1 MNADSINDRV
11 TGLILAGG
19 QGRRMGNVDK
29 GLEIFRGKRLI
40 DHVYERL
47 APQVGGIVISANQ
60 NLDAYKSFG
69 VRVVGDAIGN
79 FAGPLA
85 GVHAGLSVS
94 RRPYL
99 ASVPCDSPFLPEDLV
114 ERLMARLNESG
125 AELAVAKTGD
135 WLQPV
140 FCLARRS
147 VIEHLT
153 NFLKGGGRKVDAWYA
168 SLDMV
173 EVSFDDRAEAF
184 SNINTREELA
194 NLEEETTEVVRT
206 VEAGTPAAPATAAEA
221 AAAVERLSP
230 PPGDSPAS
238 VISGD
243 ALACT
248 VSRDALARVV
258 SCMDDYDPN
267 ALKVE
272 KARAVI
278 RSFLAPVATNEKVA
292 VRAALGRVLGED
304 IVSRL
309 DVPAHDNS
317 AMDGYALRHADL
329 KAAGETELRLA
340 GSAFAGRQFAGK
352 LGKREC
358 VRIMTGAVMPR
369 GADTVVIQEIVQV
382 EGDKVRIPAG
392 QKRGQ
397 NRRLAGEDLAAG
409 KPVLKAGQAVG
420 PAELGLVASLGL
432 AEVTVRRRLRVAFF
446 STGDELASVGAALKQ
461 GEVYDSN
468 RYTLY
473 GMLSRL
479 GCDIIDMGV
488 VRDDP
493 ASLERALQAA
503 AADADAI
510 ITSGGVS
517 VGEAD
522 FIRELLG
529 KLGEVVFWKIAMKPG
544 RPMAF
549 GKIAHAGN
557 EAYFFGLPGNPVA
570 VMVTFYQ
577 FVRDALLALSGRSDD
592 CALPLLQAPC
602 TAGIK
607 KTPGR
612 TEFQRGLLARDER
625 GEWSVCPTGAQ
636 GSGVLRSMAEANCF
650 IVLEHERGSVK
661 PGDPVQ
667 VQLFDGL
674 I

>member
-1 MNADSINDRV
+1 MSDNKQI

-19 QGRRMGNVDK
+19 QGRRMGGVDK
-29 GLEIFRGKRLI
+29 GLQMFRGKRLV

-47 APQVGGIVISANQ
+47 APQVGGIIINANQ
-60 NLDAYKSFG
+60 NHDAYKSFG
-69 VRVVGDAIGN
+69 VRVVSDAIGN

-85 GVHAGLSVS
+85 GLHAGLSVS

-99 ASVPCDSPFLPEDLV
+99 ATVPCDSPFLPEDLV
-114 ERLMARLNESG
+114 ERLMARLNASG
-125 AELAVAKTGD
+125 AAIAVATTGGRPE
-135 WLQPV
+135 PV
-140 FCLARRS
+140 FCLVRS
-147 VIEHLT
+147 SVLESLT
-153 NFLKGGGRKVDAWYA
+153 AFLKSGGRKVYDWYA
-168 SLDMV
+168 SLPLVQVD
-173 EVSFDDRAEAF
+173 FDDQAAAF
-184 SNINTREELA
+184 SNINTA
-194 NLEEETTEVVRT
+194 AQLEGLEKN
-206 VEAGTPAAPATAAEA
+206 GTAPTAAAINATPPAPAA
-221 AAAVERLSP
+221 AAAVDAIAA
-230 PPGDSPAS
+230 PPG
-238 VISGD
+238 G
-243 ALACT
+243 ALART
-248 VSRDALARVV
+248 DLRDALSRVV

-267 ALKVE
+267 SLKVD
-272 KARAVI
+272 KAREVI
-278 RSFLAPVATNEKVA
+278 HSLLTPIATNEKVA
-292 VRAALGRVLGED
+292 VRAALGRVLGAD
-304 IVSRL
+304 IISTL

-317 AMDGYALRHADL
+317 AMDGYAVRHADL
-329 KAAGETELRLA
+329 EAAGETELRLA
-340 GSAFAGRQFAGK
+340 GSALAGRQFAGK
-352 LGKREC
+352 LGEHEC
-358 VRIMTGAVMPR
+358 VRIMTGAVMPP
-369 GADTVVIQEIVQV
+369 GLDTVVIQEIVQV
-382 EGDKVRIPAG
+382 EGDRVRIPAG
-392 QKRGQ
+392 QKKGQ

-409 KPVLKAGQAVG
+409 KPVLKTGQPVG
-420 PAELGLVASLGL
+420 PAELGLIASLGL
-432 AEVTVRRRLRVAFF
+432 AEVAVRRRLRVAFF
-446 STGDELASVGAALKQ
+446 STGDELASVGAALKP

-479 GCDIIDMGV
+479 NCDLIDMGV

-493 ASLERALQAA
+493 ASLEHALRTA

-557 EAYFFGLPGNPVA
+557 EAHFFGLPGNPVA

-592 CALPLLQAPC
+592 FALPLLQAPC
-602 TAGIK
+602 TTAIRK
-607 KTPGR
+607 NPGR
-612 TEFQRGLLARDER
+612 TEYQRGRLARDER
-625 GEWSVCPTGAQ
+625 GAWSVCPTGAQ

-661 PGDPVQ
+661 PGEPVQ

-674 I
+674 V